1 MSTDRSAQ
9 WVDQHRGVSLRAI
22 HHRFALA
29 ETIDRLSAAPLS
41 TVLVALTLGV
51 ALALPALLWSA
62 VSGLETLTRSWQT
75 EVRINLFAEV
85 DGTDARD
92 ALLEALR
99 AQGEVETVV
108 WQDAEASLEEF
119 AAAMGFGTAE
129 GAALDVLGLTPLP
142 AVAIVTPVVSARAP
156 ARVRALADRL
166 GRTRDVIGV
175 QLDLEWVDRL
185 ASTLSAARRLA
196 ASLAALLGL
205 GVLLAMAGF
214 TRGALEAR
222 REEIDVL
229 RLVGATEDY
238 VRRPFLYSGAFQGAL
253 GGLAAWF
260 LVFGMHLA
268 LAAPLGMLLASYRLA
283 EAPSLQLGALFL
295 WLPLI
300 GGGLG
305 WCGSRLA
312 MVRTPET
319 GAI

>member
-9 WVDQHRGVSLRAI
+9 RVDQHRGVALRAI

-29 ETIDRLSAAPLS
+29 ETIDRLRAAPLS
-41 TVLVALTLGV
+41 TLLVALTLGV

-85 DGTDARD
+85 DGADARD

-129 GAALDVLGLTPLP
+129 GAALDVRGLTPLP

-185 ASTLSAARRLA
+185 ASTLSVARRLA

-205 GVLLAMAGF
+205 GVLLAMGGF

-268 LAAPLGMLLASYRLA
+268 LAAPLDMLLASYRLA
-283 EAPSLQLGALFL
+283 QAPSLQLGALFL

-319 GAI
+319 GAS